1 MPASSVTGPK
11 SNQTSASESKPAPG
25 NSRTSAALIPDPPLA
40 PEAAEFLFRTGL
52 VDASSDS
59 GVAAH
64 IQYAVGSPLAHT
76 NDELEMILE
85 TLLREVDAVLP
96 AVASIE

>member
-1 MPASSVTGPK
+1 
-11 SNQTSASESKPAPG
+11 
-25 NSRTSAALIPDPPLA
+25 
-40 PEAAEFLFRTGL
+40 L